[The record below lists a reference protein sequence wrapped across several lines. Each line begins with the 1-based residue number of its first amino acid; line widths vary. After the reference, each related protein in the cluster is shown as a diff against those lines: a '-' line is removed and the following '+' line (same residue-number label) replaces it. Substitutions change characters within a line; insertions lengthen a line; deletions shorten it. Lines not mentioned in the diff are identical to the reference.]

1 MNGPTSQAAAHQ
13 KAEGSPHGMEDCVC
27 RAGREGA
34 VKSAAAHLAWRGF
47 EEDWLHQQPK
57 LRFAFSCRPC
67 RHAAKQSRLKS
78 DAEHDRESREAR
90 WLMREVCGN
99 GGVMWVEC
107 MVASSSQ
114 HTCCHRGWNRVEP
127 VLLVFGRSVPLPSG
141 ASGVWAGVAAGVQ
154 AGGGG
159 HAGGKQRMDATVHA
173 CRESWRCHAISR
185 VRKTVRSPF
194 AYF

>member
-13 KAEGSPHGMEDCVC
+13 KAEGSPHGMEDCAC

-34 VKSAAAHLAWRGF
+34 VNSAAAHLAWRGL

-90 WLMREVCGN
+90 WLMREVCTN
-99 GGVMWVEC
+99 GGVMWVVEC

-127 VLLVFGRSVPLPSG
+127 VLLVSGRSVPLPSG
-141 ASGVWAGVAAGVQ
+141 ASGVWAGVAAGCMRAA
-154 AGGGG
+154 AGMRAASGGWMQRCM
-159 HAGGKQRMDATVHA
+159 HAR
-173 CRESWRCHAISR
+173 R
-185 VRKTVRSPF
+185 VGAVMQ
-194 AYF
+194 